1 MPDMTHER
9 KEHEMDGST
18 KRKAA
23 AGAAAVL
30 ALAGGG
36 AAVAATQLSPK
47 AESDAVVNDA
57 AKQLGVS
64 PTELK
69 SALTNALEDRLDA
82 AVKDGRLTQA
92 QADELK
98 QRLESGDMP
107 LLGGPIGGGHHM
119 MGFPHLGAAATY
131 LGVSESDLQTQLADG
146 KTLADVAKAKGKTVD
161 GLVAALVADE
171 KKELAQAVS
180 DGRLTQAQAD
190 DMLAN
195 AKSRFTD
202 MVNGVQPEGGPGG
215 FHGGPPPGFD
225 SGSSGSSGPA
235 FSGPAA

>member
-1 MPDMTHER
+1 
-9 KEHEMDGST
+9 MDGSA

-47 AESDAVVNDA
+47 AESDAVVADA

-64 PTELK
+64 SSELK
-69 SALTNALEDRLDA
+69 SALTTALEDRIDA

-98 QRLESGDMP
+98 QRLESGDVP
-107 LLGGPIGGGHHM
+107 LVGGLGGGGIHM
-119 MGFPHLGAAATY
+119 HGFPHLGAAATY
-131 LGVSESDLQTQLADG
+131 LGVSESDLQTQLEGG
-146 KTLADVAKAKGKTVD
+146 KTLADVAKAEGKTVD
-161 GLVAALVADE
+161 GLVSALVADE
-171 KKELAQAVS
+171 KKELDQAVK
-180 DGRLTQAQAD
+180 DGQITQAQAD
-190 DMLAN
+190 EMLSG
-195 AKSRFTD
+195 AKDRFTA
-202 MVNGVQPEGGPGG
+202 MVNGERPEGGPSGHGFFGG
-215 FHGGPPPGFD
+215 PGGPPPGTD
-225 SGSSGSSGPA
+225 SGSGTGTGTA

>member
-1 MPDMTHER
+1 
-9 KEHEMDGST
+9 MDGSA

-47 AESDAVVNDA
+47 AESDAVVADA

-64 PTELK
+64 ADDLQ
-69 SALTNALEDRLDA
+69 SALTKALEDRLDA

-98 QRLESGDMP
+98 QRLESGDVP
-107 LLGGPIGGGHHM
+107 LLGGPMGGHM

-131 LGVSESDLQTQLADG
+131 LGVSESDLRTQLQDG

-161 GLVAALVADE
+161 GLVTALVADE

-225 SGSSGSSGPA
+225 SGSSGSSGTS

>member
-1 MPDMTHER
+1 
-9 KEHEMDGST
+9 MDGSA

-23 AGAAAVL
+23 AGAVAVL

-36 AAVAATQLSPK
+36 AAVAATQLSPT

-64 PTELK
+64 SSDLK
-69 SALTNALEDRLDA
+69 NALTKALEDRLDA

-98 QRLESGDMP
+98 QRLESGDVP
-107 LLGGPIGGGHHM
+107 LLGGPAGGMHM
-119 MGFPHLGAAATY
+119 HGFPHLGAAATY
-131 LGVSESDLQTQLADG
+131 LGVSESDLQSQLEDG
-146 KTLADVAKAKGKTVD
+146 KTLADVAKAKGKTTD
-161 GLVAALVADE
+161 GLVGALVADE
-171 KKELAQAVS
+171 KKELDQAVS

-190 DMLAN
+190 DMLAG
-195 AKSRFTD
+195 AKERFTA
-202 MVNGVQPEGGPGG
+202 MVNGERPEGGSGGHGG
-215 FHGGPPPGFD
+215 FGGPPPGFD
-225 SGSSGSSGPA
+225 SGSSGSSGTT